1 LLFVLFSLIGASAGW
16 FFGARAADRS
26 YDYERKKV
34 NHKHQLAIEELNT
47 DLIEVRLALDN
58 LPDAVIGLD
67 TDFKFLWQN
76 KTSAN
81 LLGTISSGQSITSVL
96 RKIEFVDWLTQA
108 EPQAELAAES
118 STAPAQFLQLTLTPT
133 AAADAA
139 QESIAEIYEAQLIEP
154 QASFVLLILRNVT
167 QREKLDT
174 MRRDFVANV
183 SHEIRTPLT
192 VIHGFAETLRD
203 QDFKRAQQNE
213 YLDLIIRQSQTL
225 RYLVDDLL
233 ALASLENAQLPPD
246 DEPTDLSQILESQIS
261 DANLISNGKH
271 QITLALCS
279 PLVIF
284 GSRQELETAVRNLIG
299 NALRYTPEG
308 GKITAGLK
316 KDDQEIR
323 LHVSDTGIGIS
334 SEHVQRVTERF
345 YRVDKARSRESG
357 GTGLGLAIVKRIALR
372 HEGRLEINSRL
383 GYGSTFTI
391 VLPVNRLVKA
401 LDLQEK

>member
-1 LLFVLFSLIGASAGW
+1 LLFVFCSLIGASAGW

-26 YDYERKKV
+26 YDYDRNKTQNK
-34 NHKHQLAIEELNT
+34 HKIEIGELNT
-47 DLIEVRLALDN
+47 DLLEVRLALDN

-67 TDFKFLWQN
+67 TEFKFLWQN
-76 KTSAN
+76 KTAAN
-81 LLGTISSGQSITSVL
+81 VLGPISNGQSITSVL
-96 RKIEFVDWLTQA
+96 RKIEFVDWLNKSFPLA
-108 EPQAELAAES
+108 ERPE
-118 STAPAQFLQLTLTPT
+118 FLQLSLTPPSSFDQT
-133 AAADAA
+133 
-139 QESIAEIYEAQLIEP
+139 QESIAEIYEAELVEP
-154 QASFVLLILRNVT
+154 QAAFVLLILRNVT

-203 QDFKRAQQNE
+203 QDFKRSQQNE

-225 RYLVDDLL
+225 RLLVDDLL
-233 ALASLENAQLPPD
+233 TLASLENAQLPPD
-246 DEPTDLSQILESQIS
+246 DEPTDLLQILENQIN
-261 DANLISNGKH
+261 DASLISNGKH
-271 QITLALCS
+271 QITLGLSS
-279 PLVIF
+279 PLVIY

-308 GKITAGLK
+308 GKISAGLK
-316 KDDQEIR
+316 IDDQEVR

-334 SEHVQRVTERF
+334 AEDVHRVTERF

-372 HEGRLEINSRL
+372 HEGHLDISSRL
-383 GYGSTFTI
+383 GFGSTFTI

-401 LDLQEK
+401 VDLQES

>member
-1 LLFVLFSLIGASAGW
+1 LLFVFCSLIGASAGW
-16 FFGARAADRS
+16 YFGARAADRS
-26 YDYERKKV
+26 HDYERNKV
-34 NHKHQLAIEELNT
+34 QTKHRFEIDELNT
-47 DLIEVRLALDN
+47 DLAEVRLALDN

-67 TDFKFLWQN
+67 TEFKFLWQN

-81 LLGTISSGQSITSVL
+81 LLGAISVSQSITSVL
-96 RKIEFVDWLTQA
+96 RKIEFVDWLNKSGPIT
-108 EPQAELAAES
+108 ERPE
-118 STAPAQFLQLTLTPT
+118 FLQLTLMASTDLDP
-133 AAADAA
+133 A

-154 QASFVLLILRNVT
+154 KAPFVLLILRNVT

-192 VIHGFAETLRD
+192 VIHGFSETLRD
-203 QDFKRAQQNE
+203 QNFKREQQNE

-225 RYLVDDLL
+225 RFLVDDLL
-233 ALASLENAQLPPD
+233 VLASLENAQLPPD
-246 DEPTDLSQILESQIS
+246 DEPTDLLQILESQIS
-261 DANLISNGKH
+261 DATLISNGKH
-271 QITLALCS
+271 QISLALCS
-279 PLVIF
+279 PLVIY

-308 GKITAGLK
+308 GKITAGLQI
-316 KDDQEIR
+316 DEQEIR

-334 SEHVQRVTERF
+334 PEHVQRVTERF

-372 HEGRLEINSRL
+372 HEGRLDINSRL
-383 GYGSTFTI
+383 GSGSTFTI
-391 VLPVNRLVKA
+391 VLPVNRLVQSSGLK
-401 LDLQEK
+401 EN